1 MGFFPPLFFLCGL
14 ASVQTGEKAAE
25 SEQEKL
31 FIPWECTGL
40 PAGLCSQPF
49 TENSAIQKDSKTS
62 ADKQRA
68 SHVSAGSDTSSL
80 NADIKEG
87 RFRLK

>member
-1 MGFFPPLFFLCGL
+1 MSRKSFSFLGNAL
-14 ASVQTGEKAAE
+14 IYLQGSALSPSLK
-25 SEQEKL
+25 
-31 FIPWECTGL
+31 
-40 PAGLCSQPF
+40 
-49 TENSAIQKDSKTS
+49 SAIQKDSKTS